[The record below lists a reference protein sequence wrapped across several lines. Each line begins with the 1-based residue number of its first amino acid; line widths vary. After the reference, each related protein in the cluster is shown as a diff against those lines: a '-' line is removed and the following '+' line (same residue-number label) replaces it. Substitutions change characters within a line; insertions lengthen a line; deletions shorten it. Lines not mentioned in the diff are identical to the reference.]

1 MTAQTMT
8 REEFREDFR
17 RFREELHRELQH
29 YATKEDLAKL
39 ETNLTQLETRLTRW
53 MVGIMLSSAGVASTL
68 TYAVVRLAS

>member
-8 REEFREDFR
+8 REDFREDFR
-17 RFREELHRELQH
+17 REELHRELQH